1 MHKTKNG
8 HISNI
13 FKLQYH
19 IKKEK
24 EKRREEKRREEKRKR
39 RRKRKR
45 KRSTMAITDAED
57 HEHNNKKPAFSLVG
71 CKNFVRKNPFSDR
84 FPVHT
89 FHHIEFWC
97 GDASNTWRRFS
108 WGLGMSPIAKS
119 DQSTGNQRYCSYAL
133 RSNDLVFA
141 FSAPYSD
148 TISQDPG
155 VTSISRIPHPGW
167 DSGVC
172 RSFFNSHGLAARAV
186 GVLVDDAKHAF
197 EMSVAHGAIPALLPH
212 TVLEDDGSP
221 SGPGAIISEVKL
233 YGDVVL
239 RYVCI
244 YGYVYVCVHVYIYDM
259 YIHTPHVCGIL

>member
-1 MHKTKNG
+1 
-8 HISNI
+8 
-13 FKLQYH
+13 
-19 IKKEK
+19 
-24 EKRREEKRREEKRKR
+24 
-39 RRKRKR
+39 
-45 KRSTMAITDAED
+45 MAITEGGD
-57 HEHNNKKPAFSLVG
+57 HEHNNNKKPAFSLVG

-97 GDASNTWRRFS
+97 GDVSNTWRRFS

-119 DQSTGNQRYCSYAL
+119 EQSTGNQRYCSYAL

-244 YGYVYVCVHVYIYDM
+244 YGYVYVCVHVYM
-259 YIHTPHVCGIL
+259 YVYMYVCVS